1 MFIIQNVMETLTE
14 KNDQQSSVAELQE
27 KIGIL
32 LAVVFYVNSFVFFF
46 FVFLNL
52 EFFFLCIVVLYFLYT
67 KEDGEVDTNA
77 NSYRISL
84 VEHSK

>member
-1 MFIIQNVMETLTE
+1 METLTE

-32 LAVVFYVNSFVFFF
+32 LAVVFYVNSFVVFF

-77 NSYRISL
+77 NSYSIPL
-84 VEHSK
+84 VGHSK

>member
-1 MFIIQNVMETLTE
+1 METLTE

-32 LAVVFYVNSFVFFF
+32 LAVVFYVNSFVVFF

-67 KEDGEVDTNA
+67 KEDGEVDTNT
-77 NSYRISL
+77 NSYSIPL
-84 VEHSK
+84 VGHSK